1 MTTSRH
7 KGFTLLEV
15 MIVVAIVG
23 ILAAVAY
30 PAYQQSVVK
39 GKRAQGRTALAEL
52 LQQQE
57 RFMTQRN
64 CYLAFTTD
72 ATTGVAT
79 AVASTNTPSPEC
91 GFTTTTPVPFKT
103 FSGDNFTSAAYVL
116 SANACTI
123 SGGTALSMKD
133 CVQLVATPTG
143 ADSEVGNL
151 RITSTGSKDCTG
163 TVGGTTPTSPLC
175 WP

>member
-1 MTTSRH
+1 MTTRRQN
-7 KGFTLLEV
+7 GFTLIEV

-30 PAYQQSVVK
+30 PAYKQSILK

-64 CYLAFTTD
+64 CYLAFTTN
-72 ATTGVAT
+72 ATTGAAT
-79 AVASTNTPSPEC
+79 AVAPASDC
-91 GFTTTTPVPFKT
+91 GFTTPTTVPFKT
-103 FSGDNFTSAAYVL
+103 FSGDSLTKAAYVL

-123 SGGTALSMKD
+123 GGTALSMKD
-133 CVQLVATPTG
+133 CVQLVATPKE

-151 RITSTGSKDCTG
+151 RITTTGSKDCTG
-163 TVGGTTPTSPLC
+163 TVGGTAPTSPLC

>member
-1 MTTSRH
+1 MTATRE
-7 KGFTLLEV
+7 KGFTLIEV

-23 ILAAVAY
+23 ILAALTY
-30 PAYQQSVVK
+30 PAYKQSLLK

-64 CYLAFTTD
+64 CYLAFTTNS
-72 ATTGVAT
+72 TTGAAT
-79 AVASTNTPSPEC
+79 AVASTEC
-91 GFTTTTPVPFKT
+91 GFTAATAVPFKT
-103 FSGDNFTSAAYVL
+103 FSGDSLTSATYML
-116 SANACTI
+116 SANACTN
-123 SGGTALSMKD
+123 SGSDVSMKD
-133 CVQLVATPTG
+133 CVQLVATPKQ

-151 RITSTGSKDCTG
+151 RVTSTGSKDCTAPAS
-163 TVGGTTPTSPLC
+163 GTTPTFSLC

>member
-1 MTTSRH
+1 MTTTRQ
-7 KGFTLLEV
+7 KGFTLIEV
-15 MIVVAIVG
+15 MVVVAIVG

-30 PAYQQSVVK
+30 PAYQQSILK

-64 CYLAFTTD
+64 CYLAFTTA

-79 AVASTNTPSPEC
+79 ATASTDC
-91 GFTTTTPVPFKT
+91 GFTAATAVPFKT
-103 FSGDNFTSAAYVL
+103 FSGDSFTNAAYVL
-116 SANACTI
+116 SANACTV
-123 SGGTALSMKD
+123 SGGTPLSMKE
-133 CVQLVATPTG
+133 CVQLVATPKQ

-151 RITSTGSKDCTG
+151 TFTSTGSKDCTG
-163 TVGGTTPTSPLC
+163 SAKTTNFSLC

>member
-1 MTTSRH
+1 MTRTRQ
-7 KGFTLLEV
+7 KGFTLIEV
-15 MIVVAIVG
+15 MMVVAIVG

-30 PAYQQSVVK
+30 PAYQQSILK

-57 RFMTQRN
+57 RFLTQRN
-64 CYLAFTTD
+64 CYLAFTTV

-79 AVASTNTPSPEC
+79 ATASTDC
-91 GFTTTTPVPFKT
+91 GFTTSTTVPFKT
-103 FSGDNFTSAAYVL
+103 FSGDSLTKAAYVL

-123 SGGTALSMKD
+123 GGTALSMKD
-133 CVQLVATPTG
+133 CVQLVATPRQ
-143 ADSEVGNL
+143 ADSQVGNL
-151 RITSTGSKDCTG
+151 TVTSTGSKNCTAPA
-163 TVGGTTPTSPLC
+163 GGTTPTFSLC

>member
-1 MTTSRH
+1 MTTSRQ

-15 MIVVAIVG
+15 MVVVAIVG

-64 CYLAFTTD
+64 CYLAFDTNP
-72 ATTGVAT
+72 ATGVAT
-79 AVASTNTPSPEC
+79 ATALTNTPSTNC
-91 GFTTTTPVPFKT
+91 GFNPTAVPFKT
-103 FSGDNFTSAAYVL
+103 FSGDSFTSAAYVL

-133 CVQLVATPTG
+133 CVQLVATPKGT
-143 ADSEVGNL
+143 DSEVGNL

>member
-7 KGFTLLEV
+7 KGFTLIEV

-64 CYLAFTTD
+64 CYLPFNTVV
-72 ATTGVAT
+72 ATGAAT
-79 AVASTNTPSPEC
+79 AVASTEC
-91 GFTTTTPVPFKT
+91 GFTAATAVPFKT
-103 FSGDNFTSAAYVL
+103 FSGDSFTSAAYVL
-116 SANACTI
+116 SANACTL
-123 SGGTALSMKD
+123 SGSAVSMKD
-133 CVQLVATPTG
+133 CVQLVATPKQ
-143 ADSEVGNL
+143 ADVEVGNL
-151 RITSTGSKDCTG
+151 TVISTGGKDCTG
-163 TVGGTTPTSPLC
+163 SAKTTNFSLC

>member
-1 MTTSRH
+1 MTSTRQ
-7 KGFTLLEV
+7 KGFTLIEV

-23 ILAAVAY
+23 ILAALTY
-30 PAYQQSVVK
+30 PAYQQSILK
-39 GKRAQGRTALAEL
+39 GKRAQGRIALAEL

-72 ATTGVAT
+72 ATTGTAT
-79 AVASTNTPSPEC
+79 AVASTEC
-91 GFTTTTPVPFKT
+91 GFTAATAVPFKT
-103 FSGDNFTSAAYVL
+103 FSGDSLTSAAYTL

-123 SGGTALSMKD
+123 SGSAFSMKD
-133 CVQLVATPTG
+133 CVQLVATPKGT
-143 ADSEVGNL
+143 DTEVGNL

-163 TVGGTTPTSPLC
+163 SAKTTNFSLC

>member
-1 MTTSRH
+1 MTSTRQ
-7 KGFTLLEV
+7 KGFTLIEV

-23 ILAAVAY
+23 ILAALTY
-30 PAYQQSVVK
+30 PAYQQSILK
-39 GKRAQGRTALAEL
+39 GKRAQGRIALAEL

-72 ATTGVAT
+72 ATTGTAT
-79 AVASTNTPSPEC
+79 AGASTEC
-91 GFTTTTPVPFKT
+91 GFTAATAVPFKT
-103 FSGDNFTSAAYVL
+103 FSGDSLTSAAYTL

-123 SGGTALSMKD
+123 SGSAVSMKD
-133 CVQLVATPTG
+133 CVQLVATPKGT
-143 ADSEVGNL
+143 DTEVGNL

-163 TVGGTTPTSPLC
+163 TVGGTTPPSPLC

>member
-1 MTTSRH
+1 MTTTRQ
-7 KGFTLLEV
+7 KGFTLIEV

-30 PAYQQSVVK
+30 PAYQQSLVK

-64 CYLAFTTD
+64 CYLPFTTVA
-72 ATTGVAT
+72 ATGAAT
-79 AVASTNTPSPEC
+79 ATASTEC

-103 FSGDNFTSAAYVL
+103 FSGDSLTSAAYVL
-116 SANACTI
+116 SANACTL
-123 SGGTALSMKD
+123 SGGTAVSMKD
-133 CVQLVATPTG
+133 CVQLVATPKQ
-143 ADSEVGNL
+143 ADGEVGNL
-151 RITSTGSKDCTG
+151 TVISTGGKDCTG
-163 TVGGTTPTSPLC
+163 SAKTTNFSLC

>member
-30 PAYQQSVVK
+30 PAYQQSLLK

-72 ATTGVAT
+72 ATTGTAT
-79 AVASTNTPSPEC
+79 ATASTDC
-91 GFTTTTPVPFKT
+91 GFTAATAVPFKT

-116 SANACTI
+116 SANACTNTL
-123 SGGTALSMKD
+123 GAPVSMKD
-133 CVQLVATPTG
+133 CVQLVATSKQ

-151 RITSTGSKDCTG
+151 RVTSTGSKDCTAPAS
-163 TVGGTTPTSPLC
+163 GTTPTFSLC

>member
-1 MTTSRH
+1 MTTTRQ
-7 KGFTLLEV
+7 KGFTLIEV

-30 PAYQQSVVK
+30 PSYQQSVVK
-39 GKRAQGRTALAEL
+39 GKRAQGRIALAEL

-72 ATTGVAT
+72 ATTGAAT
-79 AVASTNTPSPEC
+79 AVASTEC
-91 GFTTTTPVPFKT
+91 GFTAATAVPLKN
-103 FSGDNFTSAAYVL
+103 FSGDSLTSAAYTL

-123 SGGTALSMKD
+123 SGSAVSMKN
-133 CVQLVATPTG
+133 CVQLVATPKE
-143 ADSEVGNL
+143 ADVEVGNL
-151 RITSTGSKDCTG
+151 TVTSTGSKDCTG
-163 TVGGTTPTSPLC
+163 AAKTTNFSLC

>member
-1 MTTSRH
+1 MTTTRQ
-7 KGFTLLEV
+7 KGFTLIEV

-30 PAYQQSVVK
+30 PAYQQSLLK

-64 CYLAFTTD
+64 CYLAFTTNS
-72 ATTGVAT
+72 TTGAAT
-79 AVASTNTPSPEC
+79 AVAATDC
-91 GFTTTTPVPFKT
+91 GFSGTTTVPFKT
-103 FSGDNFTSAAYVL
+103 FSGDSLTNAAYML
-116 SANACTI
+116 SANTCTN
-123 SGGTALSMKD
+123 ALDAPVSLKD
-133 CVQLVATPTG
+133 CVQLVATPKGT
-143 ADSEVGNL
+143 DSEVGNL
-151 RITSTGSKDCTG
+151 RVTSTGSKDCTAPAS
-163 TVGGTTPTSPLC
+163 GTTPTFSLC

>member
-1 MTTSRH
+1 MTATCQ
-7 KGFTLLEV
+7 KGFTLIEV
-15 MIVVAIVG
+15 MVVVTIVG

-30 PAYQQSVVK
+30 PAYQQSILK

-72 ATTGVAT
+72 STTGAAT
-79 AVASTNTPSPEC
+79 AVASTEC
-91 GFTTTTPVPFKT
+91 GFTMATAVPFKT
-103 FSGDNFTSAAYVL
+103 FSGDSLTKAAYVL
-116 SANACTI
+116 SANACI
-123 SGGTALSMKD
+123 NSGGVAVSMKD

-143 ADSEVGNL
+143 TDSQVGNL
-151 RITSTGSKDCTG
+151 RVTSTGSKDCTAPP
-163 TVGGTTPTSPLC
+163 GGTTPPSPLC